1 MVFSMPILIIY
12 IVCLLFLGRTY
23 KRRDFLL
30 LMSCFLFMLWITNL
44 MSKMVALKK
53 AYAEMLLNTAKE
65 AAARVMAA
73 QRKAKMFE
81 HDLNRTKEEAL
92 RMLLRFKQ
100 MLEDKVPFVFKNFF
114 IPNI

>member
-1 MVFSMPILIIY
+1 
-12 IVCLLFLGRTY
+12 
-23 KRRDFLL
+23 
-30 LMSCFLFMLWITNL
+30 
-44 MSKMVALKK
+44 MVALKK
-53 AYAEMLLNTAKE
+53 AYAEMILNTAKE